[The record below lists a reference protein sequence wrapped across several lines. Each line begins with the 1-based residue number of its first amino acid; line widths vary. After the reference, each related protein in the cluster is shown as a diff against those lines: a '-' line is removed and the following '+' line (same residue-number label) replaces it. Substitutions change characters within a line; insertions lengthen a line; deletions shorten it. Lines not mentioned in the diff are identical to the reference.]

1 MNTAALLLSVVFS
14 SIGFGY
20 FIYGKKQQQALPL
33 ICGLALMIYPYFI
46 DSAAVMTAIGLVLIC
61 APRFIRL

>member
-20 FIYGKKQQQALPL
+20 FIYGKTAKRRFLV
-33 ICGLALMIYPYFI
+33 CGLALMIYPYFI
-46 DSAAVMTAIGLVLIC
+46 DSAAVMTAIGLLLIL